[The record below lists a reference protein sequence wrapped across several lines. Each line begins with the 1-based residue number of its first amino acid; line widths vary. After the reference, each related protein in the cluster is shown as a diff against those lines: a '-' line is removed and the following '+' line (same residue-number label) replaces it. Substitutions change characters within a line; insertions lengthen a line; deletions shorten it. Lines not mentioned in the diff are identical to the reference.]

1 LVLALLLASAASS
14 VAQPAAECPTSECTP
29 ALATT
34 NPVHTQLW
42 QDAAAI
48 HQNKIAFVTA
58 LQRFL
63 RAQAGTFGDEGDELR
78 TSLEA
83 MRAALVQWDGAI
95 QKFQAQGRAQRDAES
110 QIALA
115 AVWLDRHRLDAA
127 LRALAAAEQLDDGRP
142 DLYAMRAL
150 AYGASNRPEEAVRA
164 LRRAVGLDARDATL
178 SYWLVTRLT
187 ELNRSDEAAQV
198 RRSLQRSLSTARR
211 TPFARVD
218 LLSQAPET
226 APIFPQGRYAAGFS
240 ALDSGEYERAVEQ
253 FADAVARDPLVSAQP
268 AARADV
274 VRAAAALRNGQLD
287 VALRQLETAVS
298 ANPDQ
303 SEIHR
308 LLGLVYWID
317 QQTGKSIEH
326 VRAAIRLA
334 PDDERARVLLSG
346 VLASDRRLAE
356 AERELMLA
364 SEAGLRSGQ
373 ISYRLAQVYLRQS
386 LLPRAAHAFAES
398 DGFGPVVGRDR
409 FYQEWGSLLVNQADF
424 DQAVTAYA
432 RRVGVNANSAEAH
445 RQLGEIRFL
454 QGRDEEA
461 LTEFTVAA
469 WLDPQDAR
477 AHAAAGQVYARQA
490 KWLEAIAALQRA
502 LALDSTLR
510 EARYAL
516 GTVLM
521 RSGKTEDARREL
533 DLFARQQ
540 AEAEAG
546 GRREFQ
552 LDALRRQASK
562 DGLAGDHERAIARVQ
577 EAATIDANSARSH
590 RDVGLALIRAKRF
603 NEAIEPLTRAQ
614 RIEETA
620 EGFVYLIDALT
631 AAGHTDEAVRQR
643 LLHQEFIL
651 RAKFERLREL
661 GGR

>member
-1 LVLALLLASAASS
+1 
-14 VAQPAAECPTSECTP
+14 
-29 ALATT
+29 
-34 NPVHTQLW
+34 
-42 QDAAAI
+42 
-48 HQNKIAFVTA
+48 
-58 LQRFL
+58 
-63 RAQAGTFGDEGDELR
+63 
-78 TSLEA
+78 
-83 MRAALVQWDGAI
+83 
-95 QKFQAQGRAQRDAES
+95 
-110 QIALA
+110 
-115 AVWLDRHRLDAA
+115 
-127 LRALAAAEQLDDGRP
+127 
-142 DLYAMRAL
+142 
-150 AYGASNRPEEAVRA
+150 
-164 LRRAVGLDARDATL
+164 
-178 SYWLVTRLT
+178 
-187 ELNRSDEAAQV
+187 
-198 RRSLQRSLSTARR
+198 
-211 TPFARVD
+211 
-218 LLSQAPET
+218 
-226 APIFPQGRYAAGFS
+226 
-240 ALDSGEYERAVEQ
+240 
-253 FADAVARDPLVSAQP
+253 
-268 AARADV
+268 
-274 VRAAAALRNGQLD
+274 
-287 VALRQLETAVS
+287 
-298 ANPDQ
+298 
-303 SEIHR
+303 
-308 LLGLVYWID
+308 
-317 QQTGKSIEH
+317 
-326 VRAAIRLA
+326 
-334 PDDERARVLLSG
+334 
-346 VLASDRRLAE
+346 
-356 AERELMLA
+356 
-364 SEAGLRSGQ
+364 
-373 ISYRLAQVYLRQS
+373 
-386 LLPRAAHAFAES
+386 
-398 DGFGPVVGRDR
+398 
-409 FYQEWGSLLVNQADF
+409 
-424 DQAVTAYA
+424 
-432 RRVGVNANSAEAH
+432 VNANSAEAH

-562 DGLAGDHERAIARVQ
+562 DGLAGDHERAIARFQ